1 MPQGTPRKLGWV
13 GTYIFRIWI
22 LCAKT
27 RKVNSNSQTVCL
39 ESCFLSSGDLT
50 KLISFSAVSAV
61 QRKLLLNRI
70 AIQNEIKATM
80 DKLCVFLLGWTTR
93 TLLSY
98 LRPTR
103 ASTPFTSW
111 CSCKSPP
118 ATATNVLPLPPLF
131 QASPPKHCST
141 SRSSRGE
148 KQSSLSNGIVSKK
161 KLRQGG

>member
-1 MPQGTPRKLGWV
+1 M
-13 GTYIFRIWI
+13 
-22 LCAKT
+22 C
-27 RKVNSNSQTVCL
+27 
-39 ESCFLSSGDLT
+39 
-50 KLISFSAVSAV
+50 
-61 QRKLLLNRI
+61 
-70 AIQNEIKATM
+70 
-80 DKLCVFLLGWTTR
+80 FLLGWTTR

-111 CSCKSPP
+111 CSCKSPPP

-148 KQSSLSNGIVSKK
+148 KQSSLSNGIVSKRNFAREDSHVRLFGVFLPSVQNISQSTASFVASHFGSRTQIMFRLQLCFCSSVFNVHVLDVIISPIARLVTITVHIHFHTK
-161 KLRQGG
+161 ANVLI